1 MNGQIV
7 RIGLGVMLAAATA
20 CYGQGAG
27 AQAGAGQTTAGTSAK
42 PGDATGQC
50 KDGTYTTNPNKKKA
64 CAQHQGV
71 KDWYQTVGGATDPD
85 IKGAG
90 MGSQSKSAKQTS
102 KSDETVNPR
111 DNSTISNQR
120 KDAINKKS
128 PNAVVATPEDNGHT
142 IKGAG
147 ADAGATGSANASP
160 STGKNSGKRSA
171 SGSMAGNTAGRQA
184 APGGGPG
191 MVWVNT
197 ESNVYHCYGSKSYG
211 TTKNGKYESEQDAV
225 NSGAKPAM
233 GKSCSVK

>member
-1 MNGQIV
+1 MSGQFL

-20 CYGQGAG
+20 CYGQGA
-27 AQAGAGQTTAGTSAK
+27 QAGASGQAAGTSAK

-90 MGSQSKSAKQTS
+90 TGSQSKTAKQTS

-111 DNSTISNQR
+111 DNSTMSNQR

-128 PNAVVATPEDNGHT
+128 PNAVVATPDDNGKT
-142 IKGAG
+142 VVGAG
-147 ADAGATGSANASP
+147 ANGSGAVAG
-160 STGKNSGKRSA
+160 
-171 SGSMAGNTAGRQA
+171 SGSGRKA

-197 ESNVYHCYGSKSYG
+197 DSSVYHCYGSKNYG
-211 TTKNGKYESEQDAV
+211 KTKNGKYESEQDAV

-233 GKSCSVK
+233 GKGCSVK